1 MVNNP
6 VVNNKWYK
14 HPVIVTGIV
23 INAFCLLL
31 ALIWSNNPHELAR
44 LLVEDGIVEW
54 MQFLAFSLTSGLLG
68 YVAIDRYKTEGF
80 NFGVLVLA
88 GLTGL
93 VALAALEEISW
104 FQRILQI
111 QSPEW
116 FLQNNR
122 QAETNLHNLGFGEES
137 LHKAVLLKII
147 VITGLIHNLFLP
159 LLARKRPA
167 IRDFVERFGLYLP
180 PLAASVPYLI
190 LVILSHLLVD
200 HPRKGELGETFGA
213 VHYMATVFGAYFLGI
228 AYNKKPLFEGL
239 AARRVTV
246 LFVMLMLYLLMTGW
260 MLSAGAGADAAL
272 LSGVGKD

>member
-1 MVNNP
+1 VVNNL

-14 HPVIVTGIV
+14 HPVIVTATV

-31 ALIWSNNPHELAR
+31 SLIWSNNPHELAR

-68 YVAIDRYKTEGF
+68 YVAFDRYKTEGF
-80 NFGVLVLA
+80 NLGVLVLA

-93 VALAALEEISW
+93 VAVAALEEISW

-116 FLQNNR
+116 FQQNNR

-137 LHKAVLLKII
+137 LHKAVLLKLI
-147 VITGLIHNLFLP
+147 VIMGLIHNLFLP

-180 PLAASVPYLI
+180 PLAASVPYLV

-272 LSGVGKD
+272 LSGIGQD

>member
-1 MVNNP
+1 MVNN
-6 VVNNKWYK
+6 NNWFK
-14 HPVIVTGIV
+14 HPVIISATI

-31 ALIWSNNPHELAR
+31 ALVWANNPHELSR

-54 MQFLAFSLTSGLLG
+54 MQFLAFSLTSGLLA
-68 YVAIDRYKTEGF
+68 YVTIDRWKDGGLRLE
-80 NFGVLVLA
+80 VLVLG
-88 GLTGL
+88 GLSAL

-111 QSPEW
+111 QSPEF

-122 QAETNLHNLGFGEES
+122 QAETNIHNLGFGKES

-159 LLARKRPA
+159 LLALKRPA
-167 IRDFVERFGLYLP
+167 IRAFVERFGLYLP
-180 PLAASVPYLI
+180 PLAASVPYLV
-190 LVILSHLLVD
+190 LVILSHLLVE

-213 VHYMATVFGAYFLGI
+213 VHYMATVFGAYFVGV
-228 AYNKKPLFEGL
+228 AYGKKPLFEGMN
-239 AARRVTV
+239 ARRVSV
-246 LFVMLMLYLLMTGW
+246 LFTLLMFYLLMTGW

-272 LSGVGKD
+272 ATGLGAD

>member
-1 MVNNP
+1 MVNNA
-6 VVNNKWYK
+6 VVNHQWYK
-14 HPVIVTGIV
+14 HPVIITASV

-68 YVAIDRYKTEGF
+68 YVAIERFQREGI
-80 NFGVLVLA
+80 NLGVLVLA

-137 LHKAVLLKII
+137 LHKAVLLKLI

-239 AARRVTV
+239 AARRATV

-272 LSGVGKD
+272 QSGLGQD

>member
-1 MVNNP
+1 VVNNL

-14 HPVIVTGIV
+14 HPVIVTATV

-31 ALIWSNNPHELAR
+31 SLIWSNNPHELAR

-68 YVAIDRYKTEGF
+68 YVAFDRYKTEGF
-80 NFGVLVLA
+80 NLGVLVLA

-93 VALAALEEISW
+93 VAVAALEEISW

-116 FLQNNR
+116 FQQNNR

-137 LHKAVLLKII
+137 LHKAVLLKLI

-180 PLAASVPYLI
+180 PLAASVPYLV

-272 LSGVGKD
+272 LSGIGQD

>member
-1 MVNNP
+1 MVD
-6 VVNNKWYK
+6 NKWYK
-14 HPVIVTGIV
+14 HPVIISATI

-31 ALIWSNNPHELAR
+31 ALIWANNPHELSR

-80 NFGVLVLA
+80 NLGVLVLA

-104 FQRILQI
+104 FQRILNI

-147 VITGLIHNLFLP
+147 VISGLIHNLFLP
-159 LLARKRPA
+159 LLALKRPA

-180 PLAASVPYLI
+180 PLAASVPYLV

-213 VHYMATVFGAYFLGI
+213 VHYMATVFGAYFVGV
-228 AYNKKPLFEGL
+228 AYNKKPLFEGIN
-239 AARRVTV
+239 ARRVSV
-246 LFVMLMLYLLMTGW
+246 LFTLLMFYLLMTGW

-272 LSGVGKD
+272 LSGIGKD

>member
-1 MVNNP
+1 MVD
-6 VVNNKWYK
+6 NKWYK
-14 HPVIVTGIV
+14 HPVIASAII
-23 INAFCLLL
+23 INTFCLLL
-31 ALIWSNNPHELAR
+31 AVVWANNPQALSR

-54 MQFLAFSLTSGLLG
+54 MQFLAFSLTAGLLA
-68 YVAIDRYKTEGF
+68 YVTLARWKEG
-80 NFGVLVLA
+80 GLRLEVLVLG
-88 GLTGL
+88 GLSAL

-111 QSPEW
+111 QSPEF

-122 QAETNLHNLGFGEES
+122 QAETNIHNLGFGEES

-147 VITGLIHNLFLP
+147 VIVGLTHTLFLP

-167 IRDFVERFGLYLP
+167 VRAFVERFGLYLP

-213 VHYMATVFGAYFLGI
+213 VFYLSTVFGAYFVGV
-228 AYNKKPLFEGL
+228 AYGRKPLFEGVD
-239 AARRVTV
+239 ARRVSA
-246 LFVMLMLYLLMTGW
+246 LFSLLMFYLLMLGW
-260 MLSAGAGADAAL
+260 MLSAGAGAEAAL
-272 LSGVGKD
+272 ASGAGAD

>member
-1 MVNNP
+1 MVDNL

-14 HPVIVTGIV
+14 HPVIVTATV

-31 ALIWSNNPHELAR
+31 SLIWSNNPHELAR

-68 YVAIDRYKTEGF
+68 YVAFDRYKTEGF
-80 NFGVLVLA
+80 NLGVLVLA

-122 QAETNLHNLGFGEES
+122 QAETNLHNLGYGEES
-137 LHKAVLLKII
+137 LHKAVLLKLI
-147 VITGLIHNLFLP
+147 VIMGLIHNLFLP

-180 PLAASVPYLI
+180 PLAASVPYLV

-272 LSGVGKD
+272 LSGIGQD

>member
-1 MVNNP
+1 MVD
-6 VVNNKWYK
+6 NKWYK
-14 HPVIVTGIV
+14 HPVIVSATIV
-23 INAFCLLL
+23 NAFCLLL
-31 ALIWSNNPHELAR
+31 ALIWANNPHELAR

-80 NFGVLVLA
+80 NLGVLVLA

-147 VITGLIHNLFLP
+147 VIAGLIHNLFLP

-180 PLAASVPYLI
+180 PLAASIPYLV

-213 VHYMATVFGAYFLGI
+213 VHYMATVFGAYFVGV
-228 AYNKKPLFEGL
+228 AYNKKPLFEGIN
-239 AARRVTV
+239 ARRVSV
-246 LFVMLMLYLLMTGW
+246 LFTLLMFYLLMTGW

-272 LSGVGKD
+272 LSGIGKD

>member
-1 MVNNP
+1 
-6 VVNNKWYK
+6 VVDNKWYK
-14 HPVIVTGIV
+14 HPVIVSATI

-31 ALIWSNNPHELAR
+31 ALIWANNPHELSR

-68 YVAIDRYKTEGF
+68 YVAIDRFKSEGF
-80 NFGVLVLA
+80 NLGVLVLA
-88 GLTGL
+88 GLSGL
-93 VALAALEEISW
+93 VALAALEEVSW
-104 FQRILQI
+104 FQRVLQI

-147 VITGLIHNLFLP
+147 VISGLIHNLFLP

-180 PLAASVPYLI
+180 PLAASVPYLV
-190 LVILSHLLVD
+190 LVILSHLWSTI
-200 HPRKGELGETFGA
+200 HARASWARPSARCTIWPPCSAPISSASPITRSRCSKASTR
-213 VHYMATVFGAYFLGI
+213 
-228 AYNKKPLFEGL
+228 
-239 AARRVTV
+239 AACRCCSRC
-246 LFVMLMLYLLMTGW
+246 
-260 MLSAGAGADAAL
+260 
-272 LSGVGKD
+272 

>member
-1 MVNNP
+1 M
-6 VVNNKWYK
+6 VNNKWYK
-14 HPVIVTGIV
+14 HPVIITASV

-31 ALIWSNNPHELAR
+31 ALAWSNNAHEMSR

-54 MQFLAFSLTSGLLG
+54 SQFLAFSITSGLLG
-68 YVAIDRYKTEGF
+68 YVAIDRWKTDGLRLE
-80 NFGVLVLA
+80 VLVLG
-88 GLTGL
+88 GLTAL

-111 QSPEW
+111 QSPDF

-122 QAETNLHNLGFGEES
+122 QAETNLHNLGFGKES

-147 VITGLIHNLFLP
+147 VIAGLIHNLFLP
-159 LLARKRPA
+159 LLAIKRPQ
-167 IRDFVERFGLYLP
+167 IRAFVERFGLYLP

-213 VHYMATVFGAYFLGI
+213 VHYMATVFGAYFVGV
-228 AYNKKPLFEGL
+228 AYGRKPLFEGVP
-239 AARRVTV
+239 ARRVST
-246 LFVMLMLYLLMTGW
+246 LFAILMLYVLMMGW

-272 LSGVGKD
+272 LSGISKD

>member
-1 MVNNP
+1 MVNNL

-14 HPVIVTGIV
+14 HPVIVTATV

-31 ALIWSNNPHELAR
+31 SLIWSNNPHELAR

-68 YVAIDRYKTEGF
+68 YVAFDRYKTEGF
-80 NFGVLVLA
+80 NLGVLVLA

-93 VALAALEEISW
+93 VAVAALEEISW

-116 FLQNNR
+116 FQQNNR

-137 LHKAVLLKII
+137 LHKAVLLKLI
-147 VITGLIHNLFLP
+147 VIMGLIHNLFLP

-180 PLAASVPYLI
+180 PLAASVPYLV

-272 LSGVGKD
+272 LSGIGQD

>member
-1 MVNNP
+1 MVD
-6 VVNNKWYK
+6 NKWYK
-14 HPVIVTGIV
+14 HPVIVSATI

-31 ALIWSNNPHELAR
+31 ALVWANNSHELAR

-68 YVAIDRYKTEGF
+68 YVAIDRWKTEGF
-80 NFGVLVLA
+80 GLGVLVLA

-116 FLQNNR
+116 FQQHNR
-122 QAETNLHNLGFGEES
+122 QAETNLHNLGFGKES

-147 VITGLIHNLFLP
+147 VIAGLIHNLFLP
-159 LLARKRPA
+159 LLALKRPSV
-167 IRDFVERFGLYLP
+167 RSFVERFGLYLP
-180 PLAASVPYLI
+180 PLAASVPYLV

-213 VHYMATVFGAYFLGI
+213 VHYMATVFGAYFVGVN
-228 AYNKKPLFEGL
+228 YGKKPLFDGIN
-239 AARRVTV
+239 ARRVAV
-246 LFVMLMLYLLMTGW
+246 LFTLLMFYLLMTGW

-272 LSGVGKD
+272 ASGIGRD

>member
-1 MVNNP
+1 MVNKL
-6 VVNNKWYK
+6 VVDNKWYK
-14 HPVIVTGIV
+14 HPVIITASV
-23 INAFCLLL
+23 INAFCLVL
-31 ALIWSNNPHELAR
+31 ALIWSNNPHELSR

-68 YVAIDRYKTEGF
+68 YVTIDRWKNGGMRLE
-80 NFGVLVLA
+80 VLVLG
-88 GLTGL
+88 GLSAL

-111 QSPEW
+111 QSPEF

-122 QAETNLHNLGFGEES
+122 QAETNLHNLGFGKES

-147 VITGLIHNLFLP
+147 VIAGLIHNLFLP
-159 LLARKRPA
+159 LLALKRPS
-167 IRDFVERFGLYLP
+167 IRTFVERFGLYLP

-190 LVILSHLLVD
+190 LVILSHLLVE

-213 VHYMATVFGAYFLGI
+213 VHYMATVFGAYFVGI
-228 AYNKKPLFEGL
+228 AYDKKPLFEGL
-239 AARRVTV
+239 AARRVSV
-246 LFVMLMLYLLMTGW
+246 LFTMLMLYLLMTGW

-272 LSGVGKD
+272 LTGAGAD

>member
-1 MVNNP
+1 MVD
-6 VVNNKWYK
+6 NKWYK
-14 HPVIVTGIV
+14 HPVIISASI
-23 INAFCLLL
+23 INAFYLLL
-31 ALIWSNNPHELAR
+31 ALIWANNPHELSL

-68 YVAIDRYKTEGF
+68 YVALARWKSGGF
-80 NFGVLVLA
+80 DLGVLALA

-93 VALAALEEISW
+93 VALAALEEVSW
-104 FQRILQI
+104 FQRILNI

-137 LHKAVLLKII
+137 LHKAVLLKVI

-159 LLARKRPA
+159 LLALKRPA
-167 IRDFVERFGLYLP
+167 IRAFVERFGLYLP

-213 VHYMATVFGAYFLGI
+213 VHYMATVFGAYFVGV
-228 AYNKKPLFEGL
+228 AYGNKPLFEGIS
-239 AARRVTV
+239 ARRVSV
-246 LFVMLMLYLLMTGW
+246 LFTLLMFYVLMMGW
-260 MLSAGAGADAAL
+260 MLSAGAGADAAIATGL
-272 LSGVGKD
+272 GAD